1 MAPET
6 RPEPFDRRRF
16 LVAGG
21 VTASLAAIL
30 VACATEDEAIPVSG
44 EVAQPAR
51 LTQPPVNDAVYLRT
65 SSSIVHNAID
75 SYVALLD
82 LGVLSPEDEDLIS
95 FVHDQHVEHAALL
108 EAATVAVGGEAY
120 AEPNEAITE
129 TVVVPSLD
137 AINGGGDDPLDVLRY
152 ANAFDTLIGTTLQ
165 GFSPNVI
172 DRAARQLMV
181 GIIGSDN
188 RHSAVVASRID
199 GFTTVGAETAA
210 QAEASSGSAPLDTGP
225 GATANTAPDTGPV
238 AEPPLP
244 VSQVPNAFASL
255 AAVEVVLGGVALT
268 WQTPVRTPTSTRS
281 PPPPLRRMEVTMS
294 GPGGRGPARPG
305 RGKSGLH
312 RAWCWREPG
321 RGDLTDS
328 VTESRPPMGRRA
340 TGSHRQG

>member
-1 MAPET
+1 MARQT
-6 RPEPFDRRRF
+6 HPEPFDRRRF

-44 EVAQPAR
+44 DVAQPAR

-82 LGVLSPEDEDLIS
+82 LGVLSPEDEELIS
-95 FVHDQHVEHAALL
+95 FVRDQHVEHAALL

-172 DRAARQLMV
+172 DRASRHLMV

-199 GFTTVGAETAA
+199 GFATVGAETAA

-268 WQTPVRTPTSTRS
+268 WQTPGPNSYIYEEPPAATP
-281 PPPPLRRMEVTMS
+281 
-294 GPGGRGPARPG
+294 
-305 RGKSGLH
+305 
-312 RAWCWREPG
+312 
-321 RGDLTDS
+321 
-328 VTESRPPMGRRA
+328 
-340 TGSHRQG
+340 